1 MSGVEKEDGVNA
13 AHRTVNTA
21 YRTGGSSARPVHGA
35 FQHSM
40 VRRCFNH
47 DYRSQCTS
55 ALRECHGGDALTLWI
70 SGCDSA

>member
-1 MSGVEKEDGVNA
+1 MSGEEREDGGNA
-13 AHRTVNTA
+13 AHRTVNTVH
-21 YRTGGSSARPVHGA
+21 RTEGGPVSPVHAA

-47 DYRSQCTS
+47 DYRSQCTR
-55 ALRECHGGDALTLWI
+55 ALRESHGGDALTLWI